1 MYALFGFAMY
11 KVFEEGNDKR
21 ALIVYNW
28 LVAVSLGVYNILFC
42 VTHWIF
48 AAKNWVIASQQ
59 EKVSMRLN
67 NSERIN
73 YTVRIA
79 YWVVLTCNVIS
90 PVLVMVSLAL
100 DLPNHP
106 KFLHISFQ
114 VMILVQIFSCIVLFD
129 ACRRFFIFAR
139 KNPDHSVNILA
150 MFCHVTAYILYITGL
165 IYYYCTFI
173 RDLDSAV
180 NGSALERVFFID
192 QAVKQGLSVMS

>member
-59 EKVSMRLN
+59 EKVSKRLN

-73 YTVRIA
+73 YNYSDPNNNNELPSKR
-79 YWVVLTCNVIS
+79 VLDFT
-90 PVLVMVSLAL
+90 
-100 DLPNHP
+100 
-106 KFLHISFQ
+106 Q
-114 VMILVQIFSCIVLFD
+114 
-129 ACRRFFIFAR
+129 
-139 KNPDHSVNILA
+139 
-150 MFCHVTAYILYITGL
+150 L
-165 IYYYCTFI
+165 IW
-173 RDLDSAV
+173 
-180 NGSALERVFFID
+180 
-192 QAVKQGLSVMS
+192 